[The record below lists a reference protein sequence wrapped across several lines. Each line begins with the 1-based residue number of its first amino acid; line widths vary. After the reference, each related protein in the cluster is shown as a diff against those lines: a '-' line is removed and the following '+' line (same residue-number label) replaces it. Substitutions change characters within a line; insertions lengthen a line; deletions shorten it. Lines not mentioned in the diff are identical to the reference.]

1 MLCDSE
7 EPALAFGGP
16 VAAVS
21 NIVAVEQVQAIPTS
35 VLFHT
40 FAHLLQLGHQVII
53 IFPISFLHV
62 AVLCPLSTRLG
73 RRTSN
78 LD

>member
-40 FAHLLQLGHQVII
+40 FAHLLQPSGNNHLPN
-53 IFPISFLHV
+53 IFLTCGSALPAIHKI
-62 AVLCPLSTRLG
+62 G
-73 RRTSN
+73 
-78 LD
+78 